1 MKWCYDADGN
11 ATWVPWYI
19 DADLLQ
25 GYPISTDAPSVGDVL
40 TWDGSEW
47 TPQVGGG
54 GGSSVYTADVAFT
67 TPARFL
73 TTDVAVASA
82 TTSQNVIASMSPVMP
97 APYDAD
103 ELEMDPLTVCGYVPT
118 DGTVR
123 LYVSVTDQRS
133 AVVGTRSVCFSLG
146 QMPS

>member
-67 TPARFL
+67 TPARSL

>member
-54 GGSSVYTADVAFT
+54 GGSSVYTADVEFT